1 MKEQEAK
8 DLLNNLGNKTPLNKV
23 PLLGIILF

>member
-23 PLLGIILF
+23 PLLDIILF